1 MRGRPFPGKPNVR
14 IQYIKMLLL
23 HFIKGNI
30 HHTENEYIDF
40 NREKLIPKMLSTEGP
55 KLAVGDVNGDGL
67 EDFFWGMHLPIP
79 LKYSCNNPM
88 AIFCRKLSPHFEK
101 DRYFESVGAVFID
114 VDGDGDQDLVV
125 SSGGNQAFP
134 GSANLLTRLY
144 LNDGKGNF
152 TRSTRGFPDVM
163 INASCIKAGDFD
175 GDGLTDLFIGAR
187 VIPGHYGL
195 KPASVLLK
203 NEGKGVFKDV
213 TK

>member
-1 MRGRPFPGKPNVR
+1 MDSETTNHIDSLTIQWSGGHYAIVRNPGVDTTVTLHQKDAQKALPWKTESPNPIYNNVTSAF
-14 IQYIKMLLL
+14 L
-23 HFIKGNI
+23 KGNI

-67 EDFFWGMHLPIP
+67 EDFYLGNAF
-79 LKYSCNNPM
+79 
-88 AIFCRKLSPHFEK
+88 ADTAKLFMQQPDGHFIQKTQPAFEK

-114 VDGDGDQDLVV
+114 VDGDGDLDLVV

-152 TRSTRGFPDVM
+152 SRSTKGISGCDDQ
-163 INASCIKAGDFD
+163 CILCESGR
-175 GDGLTDLFIGAR
+175 L
-187 VIPGHYGL
+187 
-195 KPASVLLK
+195 
-203 NEGKGVFKDV
+203 
-213 TK
+213 